1 MPLPETYFNEVLQN
15 WNRDC

>member
-1 MPLPETYFNEVLQN
+1 LQN